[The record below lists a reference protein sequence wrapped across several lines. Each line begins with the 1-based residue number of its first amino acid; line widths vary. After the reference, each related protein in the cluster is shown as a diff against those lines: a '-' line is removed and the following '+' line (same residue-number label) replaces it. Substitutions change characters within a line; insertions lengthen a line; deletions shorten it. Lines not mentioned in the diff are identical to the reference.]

1 MKISEI
7 ATHNVVTIG
16 PDATIVDAAKLMRE
30 HHVGDVV
37 VVERNLQGRVPVGII
52 TDRDLVVGVLA
63 QDVERPRDIFVRD
76 VMGRELI
83 TAGADESVF
92 DVARR
97 MRRFGVRRIP
107 VINSIEVL
115 VGIVT
120 YDDLVHTL
128 VEQVADFTRLLP
140 EQPEHE
146 RQRRA

>member
-1 MKISEI
+1 MKVSEL
-7 ATHNVVTIG
+7 ASRNVVTIS
-16 PDATIVDAAKLMRE
+16 PDATVVDAAKLMRE

-37 VVERNLQGRVPVGII
+37 VVERNLQGRVPVGIV
-52 TDRDLVVGVLA
+52 TDRDIVVGVVA
-63 QDVERPRDIFVRD
+63 QGVERPADVFVRD
-76 VMGRELI
+76 IMGRELI
-83 TAGADESVF
+83 TAGADESVS
-92 DVARR
+92 DVLRR

-120 YDDLVHTL
+120 YDDLVHVL
-128 VEQVADFTRLLP
+128 VEQLAEFTRLLP